1 MAGQPRRLSE
11 PPKAA
16 VGGLAGDARRNE
28 LRFVAATGRPPG
40 GPRPR
45 RIPEIP
51 RRPHNHQDIST
62 VPAQGIDAQPAR
74 WSSTSSWIVMPSIAV
89 SRTWRRVPR
98 RHHDIT
104 TTRSRGTSRPPPLHL
119 SLRTCRG
126 SPPKKACSIFR
137 PPDSD
142 IASYGQP
149 AVGVAWLR
157 CRSRDRA
164 RVFAIAVAHT
174 QALVRSPRTPRCST
188 VLHGAPRCPGGTPP
202 VVHPVPRR
210 PGLVRPGPREPCY

>member
-164 RVFAIAVAHT
+164 RVFT
-174 QALVRSPRTPRCST
+174 RDRGRSYAGARTKPADAA
-188 VLHGAPRCPGGTPP
+188 VLHGAPRCSA
-202 VVHPVPRR
+202 VPRR
-210 PGLVRPGPREPCY
+210 YSSSGSPGAAPARFGSPRPT